1 MPSMESFSTHAKVS
15 RRDSELEDKSKTQD
29 ERIPGVLPKLEFLQE
44 YNMGNVS
51 HRSDELSSVR
61 MRNKVYTLIDPGST
75 EPNT

>member
-1 MPSMESFSTHAKVS
+1 MESFSTHAKVS